1 MTTYPKPTTRMLDR
15 TTGTTRSNF
24 TVASPQKIRDSWRQ
38 TDRIMR
44 YYGSCSCCGIRTYA
58 FDDGENDPR
67 GMLGDHAAD
76 PFTLSEHIEEADAAA
91 LIESGTD
98 VTLPACFCCTND
110 YDRYQYLIAKATRKA
125 RKNGAD
131 L

>member
-1 MTTYPKPTTRMLDR
+1 MTTYPKTTGRMLDR
-15 TTGTTRSNF
+15 TQGYNPTF
-24 TVASPQKIRDSWRQ
+24 TVDSPQKIRDDRRG
-38 TDRIMR
+38 TERIMR
-44 YYGSCSCCGIRTYA
+44 YYGPCSYCGIRTYA

-76 PFTLSEHIEEADAAA
+76 PFTLSEHVNETDAAH
-91 LIESGTD
+91 LIETGTD

-110 YDRYQYLIAKATRKA
+110 YDRYQYLTDKATRKA
-125 RKNGAD
+125 RKKGAD